1 MTTGDSFGQGAKDPA
16 AWLQKYAPQ
25 RLDEIALPV
34 DTRAV
39 LESFLSD
46 GDIPDLF
53 FSGPPGIGKSTTA
66 RVLTDEL
73 RCATYILS
81 ASRNRGVEVIRG
93 EVFNFVRGLPWS
105 GTSWR
110 IALLEEADGLTTDA
124 QLALRNIMDES
135 ATTTRFILTANDPN
149 RVKGPIRSRCLAISL
164 ADTPAEERSGILT
177 RILEAEAVPFD
188 PDVVLEYARRHTDIR
203 QLLYQ
208 AETSA
213 RVHGTLIPLETS
225 EALFGT
231 GWTPAACDT
240 PTEVRGASEGRAG
253 DSRTPQAF
261 DQPLEVHLSVRE
273 GHSTYRVQFSR
284 ESGRTDHGSTRR
296 LPERAVAPA
305 SVARPHPAAPNQKGK
320 QAKLSRI
327 LDLLREEPATTER
340 LRQRLAA
347 SGPKIPQSTLFNYT
361 NELEEK
367 RLIASDGNHPQRWHV
382 VRGETGTSLSSQDSE
397 NLT

>member
-1 MTTGDSFGQGAKDPA
+1 MTTGDSYGQGAKDPTT
-16 AWLQKYAPQ
+16 WLQKYPPQ
-25 RLDEIALPV
+25 TLDEIALSAE
-34 DTRAV
+34 TRAI
-39 LESFLSD
+39 LESYITA
-46 GDIPDLF
+46 GEIPDLF
-53 FSGPPGIGKSTTA
+53 LAGPPGIGKSTTA

-73 RCATYILS
+73 SCDTYLLS
-81 ASRNRGVEVIRG
+81 ASRNRGVDVIRG
-93 EVFNFVRGLPWS
+93 EVFTFARLTRRT

-110 IALLEEADGLTTDA
+110 IAVLEEADGLTTEA
-124 QLALRNIMDES
+124 QLALRNVMDES
-135 ATTTRFILTANDPN
+135 ATTTKFILTANDPD
-149 RVKGPIRSRCLAISL
+149 RVNGPIRSRCLAISL
-164 ADTPAEERSGILT
+164 ADTPAVERSRILS

-203 QLLYQ
+203 QLLHH

-225 EALFGT
+225 EALLGT
-231 GWTPAACDT
+231 GWTPAVCDT

-284 ESGRTDHGSTRR
+284 ECGRFNHESTRR
-296 LPERAVAPA
+296 SPERTAAPA
-305 SVARPHPAAPNQKGK
+305 SLPRPQSEVPVQRGK
-320 QAKLSRI
+320 PAKLSRI

-340 LRQRLAA
+340 LRQQLAA
-347 SGPKIPQSTLFNYT
+347 SGPEIPQSTLFNYT

-367 RLIASDGNHPQRWHV
+367 GLIASDGNYPQRWHV

-397 NLT
+397 NLR